1 MKFTILFIISLIS
14 LTLVGQNKNIKYIE
28 INKDKI
34 LKSEKISELI
44 PNLPSDCKIISC
56 EISLTSI
63 NGLTSY
69 SAGGEKIDVLIKKQ
83 IESKNFTGK
92 MFIENI
98 KLNCKANIGKSYQF
112 KVINE

>member
-1 MKFTILFIISLIS
+1 MS

-28 INKDKI
+28 ITKEKI

-44 PNLPSDCKIISC
+44 PNLPSDCKTISC

-63 NGLTSY
+63 NGLTSH
-69 SAGGEKIDVLIKKQ
+69 AIGGEKLDVLIKEQ

-98 KLNCKANIGKSYQF
+98 KLNCKANISQSYQF
-112 KVINE
+112 KVIN